1 MNVGLNYRVG
11 WTFSGYLISWEGEGG
26 RRGGGVIN

>member
-26 RRGGGVIN
+26 GVIN